1 MDTIHVAPT
10 DTTIVSRPKSPEAE
24 EAGPATPP
32 PIPPEPPKAP
42 APPPPPA
49 PPRRPWWREALH
61 GCMVASFA
69 FVVVSLVVLFVSIA
83 GCSALLR
90 AGADGAGARA
100 VGKLAGPYAKTDV
113 EDLNLQRPDAELPD
127 NAPKVLVVRLRG
139 VIAFGD
145 DDAPWKVD
153 ANGADAALRAIRKAT
168 LDPEVDGILL
178 DVDSGGGEV
187 TASDVIWKA
196 LKDFRASRQDSRT
209 RRFVVTIMGATAA
222 SGAYYAA
229 AASDWIVA
237 HPSTITG
244 SIGVK
249 IESFNIRQFL
259 EQRGVRRVSV
269 ASGPNKNMMS
279 PFQDLTEPQRQLVQA
294 EVDALHARFVDVVA
308 KGRKLSD
315 ERAKALADGR
325 VFLAEEAKNEGLVDE
340 VGYLEDAKAKVSS
353 LLGGKTPRYFV
364 YGADQGLLRTIL
376 SPSFLGAAIHEALPD
391 AGLAAPAGVRAE

>member
-1 MDTIHVAPT
+1 MDTIHVMPT
-10 DTTIVSRPKSPEAE
+10 DTTIVSKPADPAAPASAAPPPVPPPVPPAAPEA
-24 EAGPATPP
+24 PD
-32 PIPPEPPKAP
+32 
-42 APPPPPA
+42 APPPPP
-49 PPRRPWWREALH
+49 PPRGPWWREALH

-83 GCSALLR
+83 GCSALVR
-90 AGADGAGARA
+90 AGLEGGGRSAG
-100 VGKLAGPYAKTDV
+100 KHPYAKTDA
-113 EDLNLQRPDAELPD
+113 EDLNLQRPDVSLPD
-127 NAPKVLVVRLRG
+127 NAPKVLVVKLRG

-145 DDAPWKVD
+145 DDAPWKTD

-187 TASDVIWKA
+187 TASDVLWKA
-196 LKDFRASRQDSRT
+196 LKDFRASRQDSKT

-237 HPSTITG
+237 HPSTVTG

-249 IESFNIRQFL
+249 IESFNVKQFL

-308 KGRKLSD
+308 KGRKISD

-325 VFLAEEAKNEGLVDE
+325 VFLAEEAKKEGLVDE

-353 LLGGKTPRYFV
+353 LLGGKAARYFV
-364 YGADQGLLRTIL
+364 YEAGQGLWRSVL
-376 SPSFLGAAIHEALPD
+376 SPSFLGAVVHEALPD
-391 AGLAAPAGVRAE
+391 AGLSAPAGVRAE

>member
-1 MDTIHVAPT
+1 
-10 DTTIVSRPKSPEAE
+10 
-24 EAGPATPP
+24 
-32 PIPPEPPKAP
+32 
-42 APPPPPA
+42 
-49 PPRRPWWREALH
+49 
-61 GCMVASFA
+61 MVASFA
-69 FVVVSLVVLFVSIA
+69 FVAVSLVVLFVSIA
-83 GCSALLR
+83 GCSALVR
-90 AGADGAGARA
+90 AGANNAS
-100 VGKLAGPYAKTDV
+100 GKASDPYAKIDV
-113 EDLNLQRPDAELPD
+113 EDLDLQRPDAELPA
-127 NAPKVLVVRLRG
+127 NAPKVLVVKLRG

-145 DDAPWKVD
+145 DDAPWKAD

-187 TASDVIWKA
+187 TASDVLWKA

-249 IESFNIRQFL
+249 IESFNVKQFL
-259 EQRGVRRVSV
+259 EQRGVRRISV

-315 ERAKALADGR
+315 DRAKALADGR
-325 VFLAEEAKNEGLVDE
+325 VFLAEEAKKEGLVDE

-353 LLGGKTPRYFV
+353 LLGGKAARYFV
-364 YGADQGLLRTIL
+364 YGADQGFLRTIL
-376 SPSFLGAAIHEALPD
+376 SPSFLGAVVREALPD
-391 AGLAAPAGVRAE
+391 AGLSAPAGARAE